1 MMNFVQQ
8 QEDLYNFDDQSLADE
23 LQSGRRGYN
32 QIVVLSEIQ
41 RRTKERGEAQQQ
53 AMAQQAQQNQPV
65 AERQLMEFMAQA
77 QPAQASPEM
86 AMQGGAEGMPP
97 EMMAAAMPAA
107 MPPEM
112 PAEAPVGIAAGMPQ
126 QMAGGGT
133 VGKAK
138 EFGEAYADMVKQRGI
153 IGLVPGVSGYAEA
166 LRQLMSLRQRFPST
180 PEATGFGKYFPET
193 DKAGLSLG
201 RVDLIEADPN
211 LDDPE
216 SDALDRQYRD
226 FVASQMY
233 APYHSTSQGFDPT
246 AGGTYDPGSQVNS
259 SISGA
264 SSLLPPYG
272 MYKGGSV
279 RRAQFGIMGSPSEQN
294 RITSQ
299 YIASQRRELQRK
311 ITQARMRGND
321 LEALRLTDELQAL
334 LPGSGSP
341 STAFKGARD
350 IADIAGRMSREIEV
364 KDAPEFDLTLPQD
377 RQAAAPA
384 ETAAETVAETRAT
397 PTGRG
402 VTTLP
407 TYMPSSFDF
416 GSQYTRNLADIALQP
431 VTIKSQRATPESV
444 QAASEAAKNSFFA
457 QEMERLRKFAPD
469 KERFQRESQS
479 DLLVGLGSV
488 IAGATQRGDIAKG
501 LAQLAAQQREA
512 RRGFRGEERE
522 YEMLQSSLRREQR
535 ADERAEEERRYQRE
549 RAAAEAER
557 MSRAEALA
565 ITTAQAKTQTDLDQL
580 QIAREKLRQDE
591 RQFQENLKIA
601 TTKAE
606 RDAAVAGLQQTKA
619 ALEMAETQ
627 INALSKLYETASLPG
642 GRAFLESYNVK
653 LPTVS
658 TAADIKGGR

>member
-126 QMAGGGT
+126 QMSGGG
-133 VGKAK
+133 
-138 EFGEAYADMVKQRGI
+138 I
-153 IGLVPGVSGYAEA
+153 
-166 LRQLMSLRQRFPST
+166 
-180 PEATGFGKYFPET
+180 
-193 DKAGLSLG
+193 
-201 RVDLIEADPN
+201 
-211 LDDPE
+211 
-216 SDALDRQYRD
+216 
-226 FVASQMY
+226 
-233 APYHSTSQGFDPT
+233 
-246 AGGTYDPGSQVNS
+246 
-259 SISGA
+259 
-264 SSLLPPYG
+264 
-272 MYKGGSV
+272 V
-279 RRAQFGIMGSPSEQN
+279 RRAQMGMTPESPAQRRI
-294 RITSQ
+294 RIT
-299 YIASQRRELQRK
+299 REL
-311 ITQARMRGND
+311 N
-321 LEALRLTDELQAL
+321 EALRSGASPERIRDLKLQL
-334 LPGSGSP
+334 EIGG
-341 STAFKGARD
+341 
-350 IADIAGRMSREIEV
+350 AGRMSEGALRSMGLATDPRLFQPIMRTYDV
-364 KDAPEFDLTLPQD
+364 KMDQPEFDLTLPQD
-377 RQAAAPA
+377 RQAVVPA
-384 ETAAETVAETRAT
+384 ETAAETVAETRET

-402 VTTLP
+402 VTSLP
-407 TYMPSSFDF
+407 TYTPSSFDF

-522 YEMLQSSLRREQR
+522 FEMLKSSLRREQR

-549 RAAAEAER
+549 RAEAEAER

-565 ITTAQAKTQTDLDQL
+565 ITMAQAKTQTDLGQL

-606 RDAAVAGLQQTKA
+606 RDAALAGLKQTQTAIETAEAKINILA
-619 ALEMAETQ
+619 KQFEMAG
-627 INALSKLYETASLPG
+627 LPG
-642 GRAFLESYNVK
+642 GLAFLRASGIDS
-653 LPTVS
+653 PAISTV
-658 TAADIKGGR
+658 ADIRGGR

>member
-8 QEDLYNFDDQSLADE
+8 QEDLYSFDDQSLANE
-23 LQSGRRGYN
+23 LQSGARGYN
-32 QIVVLSEIQ
+32 PIVVVAEIQ
-41 RRTKERGEAQQQ
+41 RRMKERKDSQQQ

-65 AERQLMEFMAQA
+65 AQQQLTEFMAQA
-77 QPAQASPEM
+77 QPAPMPPEGMPPEM
-86 AMQGGAEGMPP
+86 GMQGGAEGMPP
-97 EMMAAAMPAA
+97 EMMAAAMPPQ
-107 MPPEM
+107 MPAEM
-112 PAEAPVGIAAGMPQ
+112 PAEAPVGIASGMPQ
-126 QMAGGGT
+126 QMAGGG
-133 VGKAK
+133 
-138 EFGEAYADMVKQRGI
+138 
-153 IGLVPGVSGYAEA
+153 
-166 LRQLMSLRQRFPST
+166 
-180 PEATGFGKYFPET
+180 
-193 DKAGLSLG
+193 
-201 RVDLIEADPN
+201 
-211 LDDPE
+211 
-216 SDALDRQYRD
+216 
-226 FVASQMY
+226 
-233 APYHSTSQGFDPT
+233 
-246 AGGTYDPGSQVNS
+246 
-259 SISGA
+259 SI
-264 SSLLPPYG
+264 
-272 MYKGGSV
+272 

-384 ETAAETVAETRAT
+384 ETAAETVAEPVVT

-457 QEMERLRKFAPD
+457 QEMERLKKFAPD

-522 YEMLQSSLRREQR
+522 YEMLQSSLRRERR

-565 ITTAQAKTQTDLDQL
+565 ITTAQAKTQVDLDQL
-580 QIAREKLRQDE
+580 QIAREKLRQDQI
-591 RQFQENLKIA
+591 QFQETLKTA
-601 TTKAE
+601 RTKAE
-606 RDAAVAGLQQTKA
+606 RDAALAGLQQTET
-619 ALEMAETQ
+619 ALKIAETR
-627 INALSKLYETASLPG
+627 INTLSKLFETSGLPG
-642 GRAFLESYNVK
+642 GRAFLESFGVGF
-653 LPTVS
+653 PAVS
-658 TAADIKGGR
+658 TAADVKGGQ

>member
-8 QEDLYNFDDQSLADE
+8 QDDLRDFDDQSLADE
-23 LQSGRRGYN
+23 LQSGRRGYHPMAVAAEM
-32 QIVVLSEIQ
+32 QSRL
-41 RRTKERGEAQQQ
+41 KERSDAQQQ
-53 AMAQQAQQNQPV
+53 MMAQQAQQNQPV
-65 AERQLMEFMAQA
+65 AQRQLMEFMAQA

-126 QMAGGGT
+126 QMAGGG
-133 VGKAK
+133 
-138 EFGEAYADMVKQRGI
+138 
-153 IGLVPGVSGYAEA
+153 
-166 LRQLMSLRQRFPST
+166 
-180 PEATGFGKYFPET
+180 
-193 DKAGLSLG
+193 
-201 RVDLIEADPN
+201 
-211 LDDPE
+211 
-216 SDALDRQYRD
+216 
-226 FVASQMY
+226 
-233 APYHSTSQGFDPT
+233 
-246 AGGTYDPGSQVNS
+246 
-259 SISGA
+259 SI
-264 SSLLPPYG
+264 
-272 MYKGGSV
+272 